1 MKKAVDCGYWNL
13 LRFNPEGAPGKKLVI
28 DSKEPV
34 EGEYQNFL
42 MNEARYSRLT
52 REFPERAGELF
63 AENERAA
70 MDRWDHLQKL
80 KDLYAAE

>member
-1 MKKAVDCGYWNL
+1 M
-13 LRFNPEGAPGKKLVI
+13 
-28 DSKEPV
+28 

-63 AENERAA
+63 AENEQAA